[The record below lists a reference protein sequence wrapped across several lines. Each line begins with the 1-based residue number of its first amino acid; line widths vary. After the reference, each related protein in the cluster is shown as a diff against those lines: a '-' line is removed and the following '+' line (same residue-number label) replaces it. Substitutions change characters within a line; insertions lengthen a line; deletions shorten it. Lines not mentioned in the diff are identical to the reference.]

1 MRYLDIKHCNMVNGD
16 GLRTVIWIAG
26 CDRKCPGCFSPYT
39 HDFQA
44 GMEFDD
50 AAKAELV
57 KDLSEDWCAGI
68 TWLGGEPL
76 HPINFPEVLALAK
89 EIREHYPDKTQW
101 VYTGYCWND
110 ILSDEGMSQILKYV
124 DVVCDGPFVEQLK
137 DPNLKWVG
145 SSNQHVIDVKDR
157 INRISRLSEVNK
169 IKSS

>member
-1 MRYLDIKHCNMVNGD
+1 MVNGD

-44 GMEFDD
+44 GVEFDD
-50 AAKAELV
+50 VAKAELV

-76 HPINFPEVLALAK
+76 HPVNFPEVLALAK
-89 EIREHYPDKTQW
+89 EIHERYPNKTQW
-101 VYTGYCWND
+101 LYTGYTYNEIINNTIMSE
-110 ILSDEGMSQILKYV
+110 ILNYI
-124 DVVCDGPFVEQLK
+124 DVLCDGPFIQELK

-145 SSNQHVIDVKDR
+145 SSNQNVIN
-157 INRISRLSEVNK
+157 IQQRISQVLK
-169 IKSS
+169 ITRNIK

>member
-1 MRYLDIKHCNMVNGD
+1 MVNGD

-44 GMEFDD
+44 GVEFDD

-76 HPINFPEVLALAK
+76 HPVNFPEVLALAK
-89 EIREHYPDKTQW
+89 EIHERYPNKTQW
-101 VYTGYCWND
+101 LYTGYTYNEIINNTIMSE
-110 ILSDEGMSQILKYV
+110 ILNYI
-124 DVVCDGPFVEQLK
+124 DVLCDGPFIQELK

-145 SSNQHVIDVKDR
+145 SSNQNVIN
-157 INRISRLSEVNK
+157 IQQRISQVLK
-169 IKSS
+169 ITRNIN

>member
-1 MRYLDIKHCNMVNGD
+1 MNYLDIKRCNMVNGD

-50 AAKAELV
+50 AAKAEFV

-76 HPINFPEVLALAK
+76 HPVNFPEVLALAK
-89 EIREHYPDKTQW
+89 EIRERYPDKTQW
-101 VYTGYCWND
+101 VYTGYTYNEIINNTIMSE
-110 ILSDEGMSQILKYV
+110 ILNYI
-124 DVVCDGPFVEQLK
+124 DVLCDGPFIQELR

-145 SSNQHVIDVKDR
+145 SSNQNVIN
-157 INRISRLSEVNK
+157 IQQRISQVLK
-169 IKSS
+169 ITRNIK

>member
-50 AAKAELV
+50 AAKAEFV

-76 HPINFPEVLALAK
+76 HPVDFSEVLALAK
-89 EIREHYPDKTQW
+89 EIRERYPDKTQW
-101 VYTGYCWND
+101 VYTGYTYNEIINNTIMSE
-110 ILSDEGMSQILKYV
+110 ILNYI
-124 DVVCDGPFVEQLK
+124 DVLCDGPFIQELR

-145 SSNQHVIDVKDR
+145 SSNQNVIN
-157 INRISRLSEVNK
+157 IQQRISQVLK
-169 IKSS
+169 ITRNIK

>member
-26 CDRKCPGCFSPYT
+26 CDRKCPGCFSPHT

-44 GMEFDD
+44 GVEFDD

-57 KDLSEDWCAGI
+57 RDLSEDWCAGI

-76 HPINFPEVLALAK
+76 HPVNFPEVLALAK
-89 EIREHYPDKTQW
+89 EIRERYPDKTQW
-101 VYTGYCWND
+101 VYTGYTYNEIINNTIMSE
-110 ILSDEGMSQILKYV
+110 ILNYI
-124 DVVCDGPFVEQLK
+124 DVLCDGPFIQELR

-145 SSNQHVIDVKDR
+145 SSNQNVIN
-157 INRISRLSEVNK
+157 IQQRISQVLK
-169 IKSS
+169 ITRNIK

>member
-1 MRYLDIKHCNMVNGD
+1 MVNGD

-26 CDRKCPGCFSPYT
+26 CDRKCPGCFSPHT

-76 HPINFPEVLALAK
+76 HPINFPEVLALVK

-101 VYTGYCWND
+101 VYTGYTYNEIINNTIMSE
-110 ILSDEGMSQILKYV
+110 ILNYI
-124 DVVCDGPFVEQLK
+124 DVLCDGPFIQELR

-145 SSNQHVIDVKDR
+145 SSNQNVIN
-157 INRISRLSEVNK
+157 IQQRISQVLK
-169 IKSS
+169 ITRNIK

>member
-1 MRYLDIKHCNMVNGD
+1 MVNGD

-26 CDRKCPGCFSPYT
+26 CDRKCPGCFSPHT

-44 GMEFDD
+44 GVEFDA

-76 HPINFPEVLALAK
+76 HPVNFPEVLVLAK
-89 EIREHYPDKTQW
+89 EIRKKYPNKTQW
-101 VYTGYCWND
+101 LYTGYTYNEIINNTVMSK
-110 ILSDEGMSQILKYV
+110 ILNYI
-124 DVVCDGPFVEQLK
+124 DVLCDGPFIQELR

-145 SSNQHVIDVKDR
+145 SSNQNVIN
-157 INRISRLSEVNK
+157 IQQRISQVLK
-169 IKSS
+169 ITRNIK

>member
-1 MRYLDIKHCNMVNGD
+1 MVNGD

-101 VYTGYCWND
+101 VYTGYTYNEIINNTIMSE
-110 ILSDEGMSQILKYV
+110 ILNYI
-124 DVVCDGPFVEQLK
+124 DVLCDGPFIQELR

-145 SSNQHVIDVKDR
+145 SSNQNVIN
-157 INRISRLSEVNK
+157 IQQRISQVLK
-169 IKSS
+169 ITRNIK

>member
-44 GMEFDD
+44 GVEFDD

-76 HPINFPEVLALAK
+76 HPVNFPEVLALAK
-89 EIREHYPDKTQW
+89 EIHERYPNKTQW
-101 VYTGYCWND
+101 LYTGYTYNEIINNTIMSE
-110 ILSDEGMSQILKYV
+110 ILNYI
-124 DVVCDGPFVEQLK
+124 DVLCDGPFIQELK

-145 SSNQHVIDVKDR
+145 SSNQNVIN
-157 INRISRLSEVNK
+157 IQQRISQALTITRN
-169 IKSS
+169 IK

>member
-1 MRYLDIKHCNMVNGD
+1 MNYLDIKRCNMVNGD

-26 CDRKCPGCFSPYT
+26 CDRRCPGCFSPHT

-44 GMEFDD
+44 GAEFDD

-76 HPINFPEVLALAK
+76 HPVNFPEVLALAK
-89 EIREHYPDKTQW
+89 EIRERYPDKTQW
-101 VYTGYCWND
+101 LYTGYTYNEIINNIVMSK
-110 ILSDEGMSQILKYV
+110 ILNYI
-124 DVVCDGPFVEQLK
+124 DVLCDGPFIQELR

-145 SSNQHVIDVKDR
+145 SSNQNVIN
-157 INRISRLSEVNK
+157 IQQRISQVLK
-169 IKSS
+169 ITRNIK

>member
-1 MRYLDIKHCNMVNGD
+1 MNYLDIKRCNMVNGD

-44 GMEFDD
+44 GVEFDD

-76 HPINFPEVLALAK
+76 HPVNFPEVLALAK
-89 EIREHYPDKTQW
+89 EIRERYPDKTQW
-101 VYTGYCWND
+101 VYTGYTYNEIINNTIMSE
-110 ILSDEGMSQILKYV
+110 ILNYI
-124 DVVCDGPFVEQLK
+124 DVLCDGPFIQELR

-145 SSNQHVIDVKDR
+145 SSNQNVIN
-157 INRISRLSEVNK
+157 IQQRISQVLK
-169 IKSS
+169 ITINIK

>member
-44 GMEFDD
+44 GVEFDD

-76 HPINFPEVLALAK
+76 HPVNFPEVLALAK
-89 EIREHYPDKTQW
+89 EIHERYPNKTQW
-101 VYTGYCWND
+101 LYTGYTYNEIINNTIMSE
-110 ILSDEGMSQILKYV
+110 ILNYI
-124 DVVCDGPFVEQLK
+124 DVLCDGPFIQELK

-145 SSNQHVIDVKDR
+145 SSNQNVIN
-157 INRISRLSEVNK
+157 IQQRISQVLK
-169 IKSS
+169 ITRNIN

>member
-44 GMEFDD
+44 GVEFDD

-76 HPINFPEVLALAK
+76 HPVNFPEVLALAK
-89 EIREHYPDKTQW
+89 EIHERYPNKTQW
-101 VYTGYCWND
+101 LYTGYTYNEIINNTIMSE
-110 ILSDEGMSQILKYV
+110 ILNYI
-124 DVVCDGPFVEQLK
+124 DVLCDGPFIQELK

-145 SSNQHVIDVKDR
+145 SSNQNVIN
-157 INRISRLSEVNK
+157 IQQRISQVLK
-169 IKSS
+169 IARNIK

>member
-1 MRYLDIKHCNMVNGD
+1 MVNGD

-44 GMEFDD
+44 GVEFDD

-76 HPINFPEVLALAK
+76 HPANFPEVLALAK
-89 EIREHYPDKTQW
+89 EIHERYPNKTQW
-101 VYTGYCWND
+101 LYTGYTYNEIINNTIMSE
-110 ILSDEGMSQILKYV
+110 ILNYI
-124 DVVCDGPFVEQLK
+124 DVLCDGPFIQELR

-145 SSNQHVIDVKDR
+145 SSNQNVIN
-157 INRISRLSEVNK
+157 IQQRISQVLK
-169 IKSS
+169 ITRNIK

>member
-1 MRYLDIKHCNMVNGD
+1 MVNGD

-44 GMEFDD
+44 GVEFDN

-57 KDLSEDWCAGI
+57 KDISEDWCAGI

-76 HPINFPEVLALAK
+76 HPVNFPEVLALAK
-89 EIREHYPDKTQW
+89 EIHERYPNKTQW
-101 VYTGYCWND
+101 LYTGYTYNEIINNTIMSE
-110 ILSDEGMSQILKYV
+110 ILNYI
-124 DVVCDGPFVEQLK
+124 DVLCDGPFIQELR

-145 SSNQHVIDVKDR
+145 SSNQNVIN
-157 INRISRLSEVNK
+157 IQQRISQVLK
-169 IKSS
+169 ITRNIK

>member
-1 MRYLDIKHCNMVNGD
+1 MVNGD

-50 AAKAELV
+50 AAKAEFV

-76 HPINFPEVLALAK
+76 HPVNFPEVLALAK
-89 EIREHYPDKTQW
+89 EIRERYPDKTQW
-101 VYTGYCWND
+101 VYTGYTYNEIINNTIMSE
-110 ILSDEGMSQILKYV
+110 ILNYI
-124 DVVCDGPFVEQLK
+124 DVLCDGPFIQELR

-145 SSNQHVIDVKDR
+145 SSNQNVIN
-157 INRISRLSEVNK
+157 IQQRISQVLK
-169 IKSS
+169 ITRNIK

>member
-1 MRYLDIKHCNMVNGD
+1 MVNGD

-50 AAKAELV
+50 AAKAEFV

-76 HPINFPEVLALAK
+76 HPVNFPEVLALAK
-89 EIREHYPDKTQW
+89 EIRERYPDKTQW
-101 VYTGYCWND
+101 VYTGYTYNEIINNTIMSD
-110 ILSDEGMSQILKYV
+110 ILNYI
-124 DVVCDGPFVEQLK
+124 DVLCDGPFIQELR

-145 SSNQHVIDVKDR
+145 SSNQNVIN
-157 INRISRLSEVNK
+157 IQQRISQVLK
-169 IKSS
+169 ITRNIK

>member
-1 MRYLDIKHCNMVNGD
+1 MVNGD

-26 CDRKCPGCFSPYT
+26 CYRKCPGCFSPYT

-50 AAKAELV
+50 AAKAEFV

-76 HPINFPEVLALAK
+76 HPVNFPEVLTLAK
-89 EIREHYPDKTQW
+89 EIRERYPDKTQW
-101 VYTGYCWND
+101 VYTGYTYNEIINNTIMSE
-110 ILSDEGMSQILKYV
+110 ILNYI
-124 DVVCDGPFVEQLK
+124 DVLCDGPFIQELR

-145 SSNQHVIDVKDR
+145 SSNRNVIN
-157 INRISRLSEVNK
+157 IQQRISQVLK
-169 IKSS
+169 ITRNIK

>member
-44 GMEFDD
+44 GIEFDD

-76 HPINFPEVLALAK
+76 HPANFPEVLALAK
-89 EIREHYPDKTQW
+89 EIREKYPDKT
-101 VYTGYCWND
+101 
-110 ILSDEGMSQILKYV
+110 
-124 DVVCDGPFVEQLK
+124 
-137 DPNLKWVG
+137 
-145 SSNQHVIDVKDR
+145 
-157 INRISRLSEVNK
+157 
-169 IKSS
+169 

>member
-1 MRYLDIKHCNMVNGD
+1 MVNGD

-26 CDRKCPGCFSPYT
+26 CDRKCPGCFSQYT

-50 AAKAELV
+50 AAKAEFV

-76 HPINFPEVLALAK
+76 HPVNFPEVLTLAK
-89 EIREHYPDKTQW
+89 EIRERYPDKTQW
-101 VYTGYCWND
+101 VYTGYTYNEIINNTIMSE
-110 ILSDEGMSQILKYV
+110 ILNYI
-124 DVVCDGPFVEQLK
+124 DVLCDGPFIQELR

-145 SSNQHVIDVKDR
+145 SSNRNVIN
-157 INRISRLSEVNK
+157 IQQRISQVLK
-169 IKSS
+169 ITRNIK

>member
-1 MRYLDIKHCNMVNGD
+1 MVNGD

-44 GMEFDD
+44 GVEFDD

-76 HPINFPEVLALAK
+76 HPVNFPEVLALAK
-89 EIREHYPDKTQW
+89 EIHERYPNKTQW
-101 VYTGYCWND
+101 LYTGYTYNEIINNTIMSE
-110 ILSDEGMSQILKYV
+110 ILNYI
-124 DVVCDGPFVEQLK
+124 DVLCDGPFIQELK

-145 SSNQHVIDVKDR
+145 SSNQNVIN
-157 INRISRLSEVNK
+157 IQQRISQVLK
-169 IKSS
+169 ITRNIK

>member
-44 GMEFDD
+44 GVEFDD
-50 AAKAELV
+50 VAKAELV

-76 HPINFPEVLALAK
+76 HPVNFPEVLALAK
-89 EIREHYPDKTQW
+89 EIHERYPNKTQW
-101 VYTGYCWND
+101 LYTGYTYNEIINNTIMSE
-110 ILSDEGMSQILKYV
+110 ILNYI
-124 DVVCDGPFVEQLK
+124 DVLCDGPFIQELK

-145 SSNQHVIDVKDR
+145 SSNQNVIN
-157 INRISRLSEVNK
+157 IQQRISQVLK
-169 IKSS
+169 ITRNIK

>member
-1 MRYLDIKHCNMVNGD
+1 MNYLDIKRCNMVNGD
-16 GLRTVIWIAG
+16 GLRTVIWVAG

-50 AAKAELV
+50 AAKAEFV

-76 HPINFPEVLALAK
+76 HPVNFPEVLALAK
-89 EIREHYPDKTQW
+89 EIRERYPDKTQW
-101 VYTGYCWND
+101 VYTGYTYNEIINNTIMSE
-110 ILSDEGMSQILKYV
+110 ILNYI
-124 DVVCDGPFVEQLK
+124 DVLCDGPFIQELR

-145 SSNQHVIDVKDR
+145 SSNQNVIN
-157 INRISRLSEVNK
+157 IQQRISQVLK
-169 IKSS
+169 ITRNIK

>member
-1 MRYLDIKHCNMVNGD
+1 MRYLDIKRCNMVNGD

-44 GMEFDD
+44 GVEFDD

-76 HPINFPEVLALAK
+76 HPVNFPEVLALAK
-89 EIREHYPDKTQW
+89 EIHERYPNKTQW
-101 VYTGYCWND
+101 LYTGYTYNEIINNTIMSE
-110 ILSDEGMSQILKYV
+110 ILNYI
-124 DVVCDGPFVEQLK
+124 DVLCDGPFIQELK

-145 SSNQHVIDVKDR
+145 SSNQNVIN
-157 INRISRLSEVNK
+157 IQQRISQVLK
-169 IKSS
+169 ITRNIN

>member
-26 CDRKCPGCFSPYT
+26 CDRKCPGCFSPHT

-44 GMEFDD
+44 GVEFDA

-76 HPINFPEVLALAK
+76 HPVNFPEVLVLAK
-89 EIREHYPDKTQW
+89 EIRKKYPNKTQW
-101 VYTGYCWND
+101 LYTGYTYNEIINNTVMSK
-110 ILSDEGMSQILKYV
+110 ILNYI
-124 DVVCDGPFVEQLK
+124 DVLCDGPFIQELR

-145 SSNQHVIDVKDR
+145 SSNQNVIN
-157 INRISRLSEVNK
+157 IQQRISQVLK
-169 IKSS
+169 ITRNIK

>member
-1 MRYLDIKHCNMVNGD
+1 MVNGD

-26 CDRKCPGCFSPYT
+26 CDRKCPGCFSPHT

-44 GMEFDD
+44 GVEFDD

-76 HPINFPEVLALAK
+76 HPVNFPEVLALAK
-89 EIREHYPDKTQW
+89 EIRERYPGKTQW
-101 VYTGYCWND
+101 LYTGYTYNEIINNIVMSK
-110 ILSDEGMSQILKYV
+110 ILNYI
-124 DVVCDGPFVEQLK
+124 DVLCDGPFIQELR

-145 SSNQHVIDVKDR
+145 SSNQNVIN
-157 INRISRLSEVNK
+157 IQ
-169 IKSS
+169 

>member
-1 MRYLDIKHCNMVNGD
+1 MNYLDIKRCNMVNGD

-101 VYTGYCWND
+101 VYTGYTYNEIINNTIMSE
-110 ILSDEGMSQILKYV
+110 ILNYI
-124 DVVCDGPFVEQLK
+124 DVLCDGPFIQELR

-145 SSNQHVIDVKDR
+145 SSNQNVIN
-157 INRISRLSEVNK
+157 IQQRISQVLK
-169 IKSS
+169 ITRNIK

>member
-1 MRYLDIKHCNMVNGD
+1 MRYLDIKRCNMVNGD

-44 GMEFDD
+44 GVEFDD
-50 AAKAELV
+50 VAKAELV

-76 HPINFPEVLALAK
+76 HPVNFPEVLALAK
-89 EIREHYPDKTQW
+89 EIHECYPDKTQW
-101 VYTGYCWND
+101 LYTGYTYNEIINNTIMSE
-110 ILSDEGMSQILKYV
+110 ILNYI
-124 DVVCDGPFVEQLK
+124 DVLCDGPFIQELK

-145 SSNQHVIDVKDR
+145 SSNQNVIN
-157 INRISRLSEVNK
+157 IQQRISQVLK
-169 IKSS
+169 ITRNIK

>member
-50 AAKAELV
+50 AAKAEFV

-76 HPINFPEVLALAK
+76 HPVNFPEVLALAK
-89 EIREHYPDKTQW
+89 EIRERYPDKTQW
-101 VYTGYCWND
+101 VYTGYTYNEIINNTIMSE
-110 ILSDEGMSQILKYV
+110 ILNYI
-124 DVVCDGPFVEQLK
+124 DVLCDGPFIQELR

-145 SSNQHVIDVKDR
+145 SSNQNVIN
-157 INRISRLSEVNK
+157 IQQRISQVLK
-169 IKSS
+169 ITRNIK